1 MQTTQAFPSK
11 LPQVGTTIFTVMS
24 KLAADTGALN
34 LSQGYPNFNTD
45 PVLIELVAKAMRDGY
60 NQYAPMPGVPVL
72 REAIAQKT
80 ARCYNVTYNPETEIT
95 VTTGA
100 TEAIYAAIT
109 TVVQPDR
116 NAGPRG
122 AGPDEVIVF
131 EPAYDSYVPAIELS
145 GGKPVFVS
153 LNSPGR
159 SEGCIPAD
167 AVDAPRVDTPGSA
180 IDWDVVRGKITERTR
195 LIIVNTPHN
204 PTGYVW
210 SADDLNQ
217 LAGIVQKYNLFVISD
232 EVYEHIIFDERTH
245 HSLMQ
250 QPLLRERTFVVGSFG
265 KTFHTTGWKI
275 GYCLAPANLTAEFR
289 KVHQFV
295 TFSVST
301 PMQYAL
307 AEYLQDP
314 APYEA
319 LPAFYQRKRD
329 LFLQSIR
336 QSRFQFVPSEGTF
349 FQNVSYAGITDE
361 PDYDLAIRLTHDIGV
376 ASIPVSVFYHERID
390 HKILRFCFAKDDETL
405 LQAGERLTRW
415 SLSQ

>member
-11 LPQVGTTIFTVMS
+11 LPNVGTTIFTVMS

-45 PVLIELVAKAMRDGY
+45 PVLIELVAKAMRDGH

-80 ARCYNVTYNPETEIT
+80 ARCYNVAYNPETEIT

-116 NAGPRG
+116 S

-153 LNSPGR
+153 L
-159 SEGCIPAD
+159 D
-167 AVDAPRVDTPGSA
+167 APGSA
-180 IDWDVVRGKITERTR
+180 IDWNVVRGKITDRTR

-210 SADDLNQ
+210 TTDDLNQ
-217 LAGIVQKYNLFVISD
+217 LADLVQKHNLFVISD
-232 EVYEHIIFDERTH
+232 EVYEHLIFDERVH

-250 QPLLRERTFVVGSFG
+250 HPLLRERTFVVGSFG

-275 GYCLAPANLTAEFR
+275 GYCLAPTDLTAEFR

-307 AEYLQDP
+307 AEYLRNP

-329 LFLQSIR
+329 LFLQSIHH
-336 QSRFQFVPSEGTF
+336 SRFQFVPSEGTF
-349 FQNVSYAGITDE
+349 FQNVSYAGITSE
-361 PDYDLAIRLTHDIGV
+361 PDYDLAVRLTRDIGV
-376 ASIPVSVFYHERID
+376 ASIPVSVFYHDRTD
-390 HKILRFCFAKDDETL
+390 HKTLRFCFAKDDETL
-405 LQAGERLTRW
+405 VQAGERLTRW
-415 SLSQ
+415 SLNQ